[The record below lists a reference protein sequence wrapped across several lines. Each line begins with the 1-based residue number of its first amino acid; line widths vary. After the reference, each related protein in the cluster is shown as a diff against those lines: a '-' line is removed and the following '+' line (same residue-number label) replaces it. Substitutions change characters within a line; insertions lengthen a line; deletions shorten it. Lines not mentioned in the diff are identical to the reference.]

1 MSEPTKYAEFVVPE
15 LGKSRLDAQWA
26 NIVERRSSGERKR
39 LSATIPAVGIMVAAC
54 ALAVVLW
61 PHDAR
66 PGNESVW
73 EGAVVASDDSPI
85 EMTLAEGTHI
95 QVEPRSE
102 VKLLHSSSRAVQ
114 VRLGHGSARFQVSKK
129 RTRRFSVNLGKVEVV
144 VTGTQ
149 FRVVRQALPSNNKS
163 GSAGDR
169 VQVAVE
175 EGTVEVHRE
184 DGQVISLHAG
194 EDWSTVVS
202 HDGVTPG
209 DTSASA
215 GSAGV
220 SPDTRSTT
228 TDAASL
234 EPALPSDDS
243 ELPADGLAADNL
255 AAENEESDL
264 DGASELTADGVDV
277 DGQDEV
283 DEDQGSTRRRD
294 AHRARRRRRAREAA
308 ADAGELLDN
317 ANLARR
323 AGRLDDAAEL
333 YADLVRRFPK
343 DRRASLAAFELGRLR
358 MDSLR
363 DVRGAVQALEK
374 ALKLDAR
381 GAFAED
387 ALARLVLAE
396 EARGDLGACNRAR
409 ARYLARYPEG
419 VHAQHVAERCGG
431 N

>member
-1 MSEPTKYAEFVVPE
+1 MTEPTKYAEFVAPE
-15 LGKSRLDAQWA
+15 LSKSRLDAQWA
-26 NIVERRSSGERKR
+26 NIVERRPGDRKR
-39 LSATIPAVGIMVAAC
+39 LSATIPAVGILVAAC
-54 ALAVVLW
+54 ALGVVLW
-61 PHDAR
+61 PRDAR
-66 PGNESVW
+66 PTNESVW

-102 VKLLHSSSRAVQ
+102 VKLLRSSSRAVQ

-149 FRVVRQALPSNNKS
+149 FRVVRKTGP
-163 GSAGDR
+163 AGDR
-169 VQVAVE
+169 VHVAVE

-194 EDWSTVVS
+194 EDWSTVVPS
-202 HDGVTPG
+202 EQVPHDEHAAAV
-209 DTSASA
+209 

-220 SPDTRSTT
+220 SAEATATKGEAS
-228 TDAASL
+228 DAAGP
-234 EPALPSDDS
+234 EQALPSDDS
-243 ELPADGLAADNL
+243 ELPSDAADGLSADV
-255 AAENEESDL
+255 NEESGDL
-264 DGASELTADGVDV
+264 EPAEGAPEADSIET
-277 DGQDEV
+277 DGQDEIG
-283 DEDQGSTRRRD
+283 EDQGNSRRRD
-294 AHRARRRRRAREAA
+294 AQRARRRRRAREAA

-333 YADLVRRFPK
+333 YADLVRRYPR

>member
-15 LGKSRLDAQWA
+15 LSKGRLDAQWA

-39 LSATIPAVGIMVAAC
+39 LSATVPAVGILVAAC

-61 PHDAR
+61 PRDAR
-66 PGNESVW
+66 PTNESVW

-149 FRVVRQALPSNNKS
+149 FRVVRQALTANKK
-163 GSAGDR
+163 GVSAGDR
-169 VQVAVE
+169 VQVAVQ

-184 DGQVISLHAG
+184 DGQVIALHAG
-194 EDWSTVVS
+194 EDWSTVIS
-202 HDGVTPG
+202 HDG
-209 DTSASA
+209 TSHDESSA
-215 GSAGV
+215 AVGGAAV
-220 SPDTRSTT
+220 SPEAGDE
-228 TDAASL
+228 AGKQQAV
-234 EPALPSDDS
+234 PSDEG
-243 ELPADGLAADNL
+243 ELPADGTEALAGDSDD
-255 AAENEESDL
+255 SDL
-264 DGASELTADGVDV
+264 DGAPEATADAVDT
-277 DGQDEV
+277 DEQDEL

-294 AHRARRRRRAREAA
+294 AQRTRRRRRAREAA
-308 ADAGELLDN
+308 ADAGELLDH

-333 YADLVRRFPK
+333 YADLVRRYPK

-419 VHAQHVAERCGG
+419 VHALHVAERCGG

>member
-1 MSEPTKYAEFVVPE
+1 MNEPTKYAEFAMPE
-15 LGKSRLDAQWA
+15 LSKSRLDAQWA
-26 NIVERRSSGERKR
+26 GIVERRPGERKR
-39 LSATIPAVGIMVAAC
+39 LSATIPAVGILVAAC
-54 ALAVVLW
+54 ALAVVVW
-61 PHDAR
+61 PHESR
-66 PGNESVW
+66 STSESVW

-102 VKLLHSSSRAVQ
+102 VKLLHSSSHAVQ

-149 FRVVRQALPSNNKS
+149 FRVVRK
-163 GSAGDR
+163 AGPGGER

-184 DGQVISLHAG
+184 DGHVVSLHAG
-194 EDWSTVVS
+194 EDWSTVVPN
-202 HDGVTPG
+202 G
-209 DTSASA
+209 ASPA
-215 GSAGV
+215 GNDEQAKAVGASNLVEQAGV
-220 SPDTRSTT
+220 AERAGV
-228 TDAASL
+228 AA
-234 EPALPSDDS
+234 DGD
-243 ELPADGLAADNL
+243 LPADHAEALSDVDGL
-255 AAENEESDL
+255 
-264 DGASELTADGVDV
+264 DGVDSDDGADLEAADADSIES
-277 DGQDEV
+277 DGQDEI
-283 DEDQGSTRRRD
+283 DDDRGTARRRD
-294 AHRARRRRRAREAA
+294 AQRARRRRRAREAA
-308 ADAGELLDN
+308 ADAGELLDH

-333 YADLVRRFPK
+333 YADLVGRYPR

-363 DVRGAVQALEK
+363 DLRGAVQALEK

-396 EARGDLGACNRAR
+396 EARGDVGGCNRAR

-431 N
+431 I